1 MSRPDRRDRW
11 RAHRRVTIAVVAVV
25 FVCATLYA
33 WRTDAVSPRAIRDWL
48 DSLGPWAPAVFVSA
62 FAVGALIG
70 LPGIAF
76 VVGARLAFGP
86 YLGFALGYGGG
97 MLAVLTPFVAA
108 RSLRAG
114 AEPWRPRNRWIE
126 RTLALVETRPVR
138 AVILLRLAFWFNLP
152 LTYALAVAPIRARD
166 YAVGCAI
173 ALVPVVTAAN
183 LATGWFA

>member
-108 RSLRAG
+108 RSLRGGGTRRAPSLGARATAG
-114 AEPWRPRNRWIE
+114 SNVRWRWS
-126 RTLALVETRPVR
+126 RPVR
-138 AVILLRLAFWFNLP
+138 S
-152 LTYALAVAPIRARD
+152 AP
-166 YAVGCAI
+166 
-173 ALVPVVTAAN
+173 
-183 LATGWFA
+183 